1 MSKTSN
7 SETSQDS
14 RSNDGSEH
22 YFVPLSGA
30 GLSRHVQDN
39 KINSLKS
46 RQLFTS
52 QADSSL
58 LQTHTKDNNI
68 GRRYSGV
75 ADTLNDLDSLDE
87 FDGMNSFL
95 SAGGSNSSVSDAHRS
110 FYDMDEVEDQVF
122 SPPLLMDTA
131 LLADSYEDLLGMSY
145 FTILTRLL
153 YFAISG
159 RLGVFCLST
168 CIQFCE
174 IREAEL
180 GSNF

>member
-7 SETSQDS
+7 SESSQDT

-22 YFVPLSGA
+22 YFVPLSGT

-58 LQTHTKDNNI
+58 LQTHAKDNNI

-75 ADTLNDLDSLDE
+75 TDTLNDLESLDE
-87 FDGMNSFL
+87 FDGVNSFL

-110 FYDMDEVEDQVF
+110 FYDIDEVEDQVF

-131 LLADSYEDLLGMSY
+131 LLADTYEDLLGMSF
-145 FTILTRLL
+145 FTMHTRLVN
-153 YFAISG
+153 FVISG
-159 RLGVFCLST
+159 WY
-168 CIQFCE
+168 Q
-174 IREAEL
+174 
-180 GSNF
+180 